1 MRRVQGA
8 PSSDNIRERLGSL
21 LLPKSTQDH
30 RKPPRMKRARFR
42 CQRTEHLYMKDE
54 QKPKNMN
61 DIAHS
66 IHTRVGA
73 EDAAWKQPLD
83 RISQNNCRHLE
94 GEGARSLPRRVWQS
108 PLTQA
113 KLLNTPWPG
122 PVSLKVG
129 DVVSDAIISLE
140 SSKDNHMG

>member
-1 MRRVQGA
+1 
-8 PSSDNIRERLGSL
+8 
-21 LLPKSTQDH
+21 
-30 RKPPRMKRARFR
+30 
-42 CQRTEHLYMKDE
+42 MKDE

-66 IHTRVGA
+66 NHTRVGD
-73 EDAAWKQPLD
+73 EDKAWKQSLE
-83 RISQNNCRHLE
+83 RSSQTNCRHLE
-94 GEGARSLPRRVWQS
+94 GEGARSIPRRVWQS

-122 PVSLKVG
+122 PVSLKVE
-129 DVVSDAIISLE
+129 DAVSDATIYLE